1 MRRVELTPEIIE
13 DLKFHRNRTGIGAAQ
28 LLQVKD
34 AEKPAHLTLPAL
46 NSWFTGR
53 VKTAARGH
61 LEYIQEKWKNLPDNP
76 EGIRVEIT
84 PEILEK
90 LRFYR
95 NITNVGEGAI
105 LRGKR
110 VEKPKGLN
118 AAIVRLWLVGE
129 IKTAKQEHLDY
140 ALELW
145 KARYT
150 ANEIRV
156 EITDAI
162 VEKLRC
168 HHKRTGV
175 GAIRLLQGAQEKV
188 PDKLTATIIQ
198 RLLSHRN
205 KMGQQNHI
213 DYVLR
218 EWERLPDKL
227 DKIAC
232 P

>member
-129 IKTAKQEHLDY
+129 IKTA
-140 ALELW
+140 
-145 KARYT
+145 
-150 ANEIRV
+150 
-156 EITDAI
+156 I